1 MLTRKGADIW
11 SVRPVDIVLKAL
23 NLLAEKDIGALL
35 VMEDDK
41 LRGIVSERDFVRSI
55 AETERC
61 LVDAAVSKYM
71 TKVVITVTPEQS
83 IEDCMN
89 IMTDHHIRHLPV
101 IEKEKVIGV
110 ISIGDV
116 AKADINEKRS
126 RINTLENY
134 IEGRGFGQ

>member
-116 AKADINEKRS
+116 VKADINEKRS
-126 RINTLENY
+126 RTNTLENY